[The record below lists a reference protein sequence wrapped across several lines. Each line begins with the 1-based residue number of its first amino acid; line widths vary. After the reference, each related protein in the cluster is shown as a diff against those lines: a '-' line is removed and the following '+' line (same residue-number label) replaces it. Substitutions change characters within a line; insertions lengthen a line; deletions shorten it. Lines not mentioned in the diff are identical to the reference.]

1 MFKKNKEFILVF
13 LVHFLCMIVPYQLG
27 VFLMFIT
34 SFFSVIQLLK
44 NNYNAFIALLLFG
57 AYNASFPNVY
67 NIKFLG
73 ISLVYSLIFLMAVS
87 NVIRTKNVKI
97 KSNLLFFII
106 PIILL
111 IPINIIF
118 GFINRYTFNIFLIDL
133 FCFITLYYFVLFSIF
148 KGSDTIELIIK
159 NIKSYVLFFYPLM
172 VIVSS
177 IIQPVETNE
186 LYFDEFSKF
195 HAISIIPIIYYGYYS
210 FKQKLLLSSLN
221 ILGVALI
228 ALTSYFSSLNL
239 VLMVISII
247 VIIFKSNSLFNLKTV
262 FYISAFSILLAP
274 FIYNSI
280 SVKVQH
286 KINQI
291 PSSITSILSGDIKQI
306 PRSPRIRVLE
316 FLNSN
321 SDIAPYYFLTGKGY
335 GSYFTD
341 KTYSFKDYGIPDIE
355 NTDAYEEDALERME
369 FPKGHG
375 FFSYALIKI
384 GWAGIAI
391 ISIISVFSLFI
402 KHKDYLWL
410 TVSTPFYIVTTL
422 GFGFK
427 NFLFIGLFLGI
438 ILILYFNPKKLIKN

>member
-73 ISLVYSLIFLMAVS
+73 ISLVYSLIFLLAVS
-87 NVIRTKNVKI
+87 NVIRIKNVKI

-118 GFINRYTFNIFLIDL
+118 GFINRYTFYVFLIDL
-133 FCFITLYYFVLFSIF
+133 FSFITLYYFLLFSIF
-148 KGSDTIELIIK
+148 KRGDTIELIIK

-177 IIQPVETNE
+177 IIQPAETNE

-210 FKQKLLLSSLN
+210 FKQKLLLSCLN
-221 ILGVALI
+221 ILCFALI
-228 ALTSYFSSLNL
+228 ALTSYLSSLNL
-239 VLMVISII
+239 VLMVVSII

-262 FYISAFSILLAP
+262 FYISAFSILLTP
-274 FIYNSI
+274 FIYI
-280 SVKVQH
+280 SKSAKVQH

-291 PSSITSILSGDIKQI
+291 PTTITNILSGDIKQI

-316 FLNSN
+316 FINSN
-321 SDIAPYYFLTGKGY
+321 SDIIPYYFLTGKGY

-355 NTDAYEEDALERME
+355 DADAYEEDALKRME
-369 FPKGHG
+369 FPKGHS
-375 FFSYALIKI
+375 FLPYALIKI

-391 ISIISVFSLFI
+391 ISIICVFSLFI

-410 TVSTPFYIVTTL
+410 TISTPFYVLTTL

-438 ILILYFNPKKLIKN
+438 ILILYFNPKKLINI